1 MQKNYGDVQRIC
13 IPKSKFVFFTKFL
26 QLHNNLQVLEK
37 NMYTLQTKTTCGAIQ
52 PQFFKQIF
60 WCIVAQVASKTT
72 LTPKKPKAHED
83 IK

>member
-1 MQKNYGDVQRIC
+1 MEMCKGYASPNPNLGLC
-13 IPKSKFVFFTKFL
+13 TKFL

-72 LTPKKPKAHED
+72 ITPKKPKAHED